1 MMLRPWRVLFHS
13 LGLLVSAV
21 LLVYLGFRSL
31 VLSVSGAKWSEMAV
45 GLWSWL
51 VSGVLGSLEL
61 SSLGVVYCVLG
72 VVVLC

>member
-1 MMLRPWRVLFHS
+1 M
-13 LGLLVSAV
+13 
-21 LLVYLGFRSL
+21 
-31 VLSVSGAKWSEMAV
+31 LSVSGAKWSEMAV

-61 SSLGVVYCVLG
+61 SSLGVVYCVFG